1 MIGNPFGALFAS
13 SAFRPVG
20 CAMQGADAEHDV
32 NKATAGGQKEGAK
45 GSFAAAKVWLQDH
58 SAAVLCCHLV
68 HLSTSL
74 YDTAGT
80 RL

>member
-1 MIGNPFGALFAS
+1 MIGNPFGALLAS

-20 CAMQGADAEHDV
+20 CAIQGADAEHDV

-45 GSFAAAKVWLQDH
+45 GSLATAKVWLQDH

-68 HLSTSL
+68 HHSTRL
-74 YDTAGT
+74 CHTAGT
-80 RL
+80 HL